1 MCVCG
6 GGGGGM
12 HVYVCLSAYGLH
24 CFESTIL
31 TSQYLLLLVLVV

>member
-1 MCVCG
+1 MCVGGGGACMCMCVCQPD
-6 GGGGGM
+6 
-12 HVYVCLSAYGLH
+12 GLH